1 VRGIA
6 VQALRFT
13 FADSGDKFDT
23 VLQKYLISMLTSILQ
38 DPEMDIRR
46 LAMTTFTSAAN
57 NKPDMVLGH
66 LNKLMPFVFAE
77 STIKPNLIRE
87 VMMGPFK
94 IMVDDGLELRKGAY
108 ESLYALMEIAMPRI
122 SIIELYDR
130 VIAGLQDDN
139 DIRALSNLMLS
150 KLAVFD
156 PIETQRRLDTIAGA
170 FRATLSTKLKEN
182 AVKQEYE
189 KQEEA
194 ARSVLRT
201 TLLLSDKLK
210 DTHGSGQCQIWTGYL
225 DWVNKDYERQLRQL
239 REENDKIGHTY
250 A

>member
-1 VRGIA
+1 
-6 VQALRFT
+6 
-13 FADSGDKFDT
+13 
-23 VLQKYLISMLTSILQ
+23 MLTSILQ

-77 STIKPNLIRE
+77 STLKPELIRE

-94 IMVDDGLELRKGAY
+94 IMVDDGLEIRKGAY

-130 VIAGLQDDN
+130 IIAGLKDDN

-150 KLAVFD
+150 KLAFFD
-156 PIETQRRLDTIAGA
+156 PRETQRRLDTIAEA

-201 TLLLSDKLK
+201 TLLLSDKLDK
-210 DTHGSGQCQIWTGYL
+210 LKATYATGQYQVWTGYV
-225 DWVNKDYERQLRQL
+225 DWANKDFERQIRQL